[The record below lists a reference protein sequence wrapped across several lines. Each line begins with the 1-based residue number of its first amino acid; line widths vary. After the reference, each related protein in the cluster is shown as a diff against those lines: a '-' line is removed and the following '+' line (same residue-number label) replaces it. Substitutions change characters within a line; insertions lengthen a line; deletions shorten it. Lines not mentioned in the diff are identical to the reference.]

1 MRIRSWS
8 VVLAA
13 SCVLSTCVAISA
25 QPSLRMDVE
34 TGNPCRLVRDGKNE
48 RPVAVFRN
56 TTDRKL
62 EWDVSLVVE
71 DFFGNKC
78 EERFPVKLAPDGEM
92 RRPIDDALPKG
103 HRYVTAVAT
112 GGGAVVTNRT
122 TYARIDLHEVTPQQ
136 PEGEFRLGVHH
147 HVGRYKGRE
156 RNVGMDAAVAIGA
169 KLMRSDMLQPSGVW
183 KNEDKIEWKWS
194 DALVDDFLSR
204 GLAIDAVMWWPSAE
218 WALVKDADGK
228 LERSGRRVYKPGL
241 MRRYGEMLGE
251 HFGTKVDYYE
261 VGNEWDMTKPNWLP
275 YEDAVR
281 QVREVAE
288 GMKATC
294 PDAKVI
300 PGGFAADSSVRHPSH
315 VIRPMFQENLMRDVQ
330 DVVAAHPVHLH
341 GPFKEFALKVRWF
354 QQWRRERG
362 INLPWCANETAITT
376 AAMRPTD
383 RAAAVIMW
391 QKVLFAWSHGAIDY
405 AWYNLVATGKDP
417 NDPEHGYGLFTTD
430 FHPRCAVSSFAAL
443 ATTFRHMAADGIAMD
458 GIDRQVMRFVGVGAR
473 RGERAVAG
481 WDVFAAEP
489 MKVRVRTDA
498 KRAWQVDTM
507 GNRTDVPVR
516 KGVAVWMISKNP
528 SALLLERA
536 SRMELSDAD
545 VNCAAKRPVKA
556 IVPSKALPKDNR
568 GDLVM
573 KDYDQVYEVFKAM
586 PEHVDRTWRWWGDL
600 WAWVDV
606 AFADGR
612 LSIRV
617 ACWDDVHRTVPED
630 PLKGDCVVL
639 RLGDWR
645 LLLTGTKEKTEVR
658 ALAKPDGAQEPPPGA
673 FKLSYVEGYHQKYVL
688 TFDPKVL
695 GFEDEIPLNVRVY
708 DNDGKGFD
716 GWMEYSPL
724 DGDCPAVIHLPHGI
738 DNKGTHTP

>member
-1 MRIRSWS
+1 MRMRSRS
-8 VVLAA
+8 VVLASA
-13 SCVLSTCVAISA
+13 CILSTCTAISA
-25 QPSLRMDVE
+25 QPSLELDVE
-34 TGNPCRLVRDGKNE
+34 TGNPCRLVREGKGE

-56 TTDRKL
+56 TTDREL

-71 DFFGNKC
+71 DFFGNTCK
-78 EERFPVKLAPDGEM
+78 ERFPVKLAPGGEM
-92 RRPIDDALPKG
+92 RRPVEDTLPKG

-112 GGGAVVTNRT
+112 GGGEVVTNRT
-122 TYARIDLHEVTPQQ
+122 SYARIYLHEVTPQQ
-136 PEGEFRLGVHH
+136 PEGEFRLGVHYH
-147 HVGRYKGRE
+147 AGRYKPEVRKI
-156 RNVGMDAAVAIGA
+156 GMDAAVAIGA
-169 KLMRSDMLQPSGVW
+169 KLMRSDVLHFCCVW
-183 KNEDKIEWKWS
+183 KDEDKINWKS
-194 DALVDDFLSR
+194 DETLVDDFLAH
-204 GLAIDAVMWWPSAE
+204 GLAVDAIMWWPSAE

-241 MRRYGEMLGE
+241 LRRYGEMLGE
-251 HFGTKVDYYE
+251 HFGTKVAYYE
-261 VGNEWDMTKPNWLP
+261 VGNEWDMTKPEWLP

-288 GMKATC
+288 GLKSTC
-294 PDAKVI
+294 PAAKVI
-300 PGGFAADSSVRHPSH
+300 PGGFASESSVRQPSS
-315 VIRPMFQENLMRDVQ
+315 VIRPMFQEDLMRDVQ

-341 GPFKEFALKVRWF
+341 SPFREFALKVRWF
-354 QQWRRERG
+354 QQWRKERG
-362 INLPWCANETAITT
+362 INLPWYANETAITT

-383 RAAAVIMW
+383 RAAAVVMW

-405 AWYNLVATGKDP
+405 VWYNLVATG
-417 NDPEHGYGLFTTD
+417 NDPGNQEHGYGLFTAD
-430 FHPRCAVSSFAAL
+430 FHPRCAASSFAAL
-443 ATTFRHMAADGIAMD
+443 ATTFRHMAADGVALD

-473 RGERAVAG
+473 CGERAVAG

-489 MKVRVRTDA
+489 MKVRVYTDA

-507 GNRTDVPVR
+507 GNGAEVPVR
-516 KGVAVWMISKNP
+516 NGVAVWMISKNP
-528 SALLLERA
+528 SALLLEGA
-536 SRMELSDAD
+536 SRMDLDDAD
-545 VNCAAKRPVKA
+545 VNCAAKRPVKV
-556 IVPSKALPKDNR
+556 IVPSKTLPKDNR

-606 AFADGR
+606 AFADGK

-617 ACWDDVHRTVPED
+617 ACWDDIHRAVAGD

-658 ALAKPDGAQEPPPGA
+658 VLAKPDGAQEPPPGA
-673 FKLSYVEGYHQKYVL
+673 LKLSYVEGYHHKYVL

-716 GWMEYSPL
+716 GWIEYSPL
-724 DGDCPAVIHLPHGI
+724 DGDCLAVIRLR
-738 DNKGTHTP
+738 